1 MEKNKL
7 MTHRPFEELIGTY
20 DKSVRGFSRDIDED
34 DLVWHRDRED
44 RLLQIVGEMSDWQI
58 QLENQ
63 LPQNIDGVFIPKET
77 YHRLIKGSG
86 SVIIE
91 VRKYVDTQE

>member
-1 MEKNKL
+1 MKQ
-7 MTHRPFEELIGTY
+7 PFEELIGTY
-20 DKSVRGFSRDIDED
+20 DKSVRVFSSDIDEE

-63 LPQNIDGVFIPKET
+63 LPQNTIRKPTASKHRWGIYTQRNLPQT
-77 YHRLIKGSG
+77 YK
-86 SVIIE
+86 
-91 VRKYVDTQE
+91 RKWLCYNRS

>member
-1 MEKNKL
+1 MEQ
-7 MTHRPFEELIGTY
+7 PFEEIIGTFN
-20 DKSVRGFSRDIDED
+20 KSVRVFSSDIDEE

-63 LPQNIDGVFIPKET
+63 LPQNIDGVSIPKET